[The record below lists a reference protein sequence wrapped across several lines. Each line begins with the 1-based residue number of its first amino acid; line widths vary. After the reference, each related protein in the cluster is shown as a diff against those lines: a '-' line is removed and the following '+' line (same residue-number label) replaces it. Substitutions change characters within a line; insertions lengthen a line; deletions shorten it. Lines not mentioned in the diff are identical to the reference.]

1 MSDEAERD
9 QKPEVDAPAER
20 ALPVLRALIDAVDR
34 EILTL
39 LARRM
44 GLVAEVAAFK
54 RHHGVPI
61 RDVKRERSLLEDR
74 ASRGARLGLSP
85 DFVDSV
91 YRSFMKAS
99 RDRQAALRA
108 GIPQED
114 GAPKTVAVIGGEGG
128 MGQSLQRLF
137 ADLGHAVMSADL
149 HTELSP
155 AEAARAAD
163 VVVVSVPI
171 GVTLEVVRTLGPHVR
186 KDALLMDVTSV
197 KEAPLDA
204 MMSACAG
211 SVVGSHPMFGP
222 GVHSFSGQRV
232 VLCRGRGDEWY
243 DWVKRQFEG
252 RGLLVTEAAAAA
264 HDRTMAIVQVLN
276 HFETQVMGLALA
288 RSGVSLDE
296 TLAYTSPAY
305 LLEAYVTGRHFAQD
319 PALYGPIEM
328 SNPRTAE
335 VTSTFLQAAEEIQGI
350 LQRGDQPAFESV
362 FKEVRAFFGPDFTA
376 EAQEQS
382 RFLIDR
388 LVELTAGHD

>member
-1 MSDEAERD
+1 MSEGETSDEG
-9 QKPEVDAPAER
+9 ER
-20 ALPVLRALIDAVDR
+20 ALPVLRSLIDAVDR
-34 EILTL
+34 EILML
-39 LARRM
+39 MARRM

-54 RHHGVPI
+54 RDNGVPI
-61 RDVKRERSLLEDR
+61 RDVARERALLEDR
-74 ASRGARLGLSP
+74 ASRGSRLGLSP

-108 GIPQED
+108 GIPREE
-114 GAPKTVAVIGGEGG
+114 GPPKTVAVVGGEGG

-149 HTELSP
+149 HTDLSP
-155 AEAARAAD
+155 VDAAKAAD
-163 VVVVSVPI
+163 VVIVSVPI
-171 GVTLEVVRTLGPHVR
+171 GATLEVIRTLGPHVR
-186 KDALLMDVTSV
+186 RGALLMDVTSI
-197 KEAPLDA
+197 KEAPLRE
-204 MMSACAG
+204 MMSSCKA
-211 SVVGSHPMFGP
+211 SVLGAHPMFGP

-232 VLCRGRGDEWY
+232 VLCRGRGDTWY
-243 DWVKRQFEG
+243 TWVKQQLEG
-252 RGLLVTEAAAAA
+252 RGLVVTEAEADA

-288 RSGVSLDE
+288 RSGVPLEE
-296 TLAYTSPAY
+296 TLGYTSPAY

-335 VTSTFLQAAEEIQGI
+335 VTRIFLEAATEIQDV
-350 LQRGDQPAFESV
+350 LRRQDQPAFEAI
-362 FKEVRAFFGPDFTA
+362 FDEVRAFFGPDFTE

-388 LVELTAGHD
+388 LVELSAGHD

>member
-1 MSDEAERD
+1 MSSDEDTKGGES
-9 QKPEVDAPAER
+9 ER
-20 ALPVLRALIDAVDR
+20 ALPVLRALIDSVDR
-34 EILTL
+34 DILNL

-54 RHHGVPI
+54 RDHGVPI
-61 RDVKRERSLLEDR
+61 RDVTRERSLLEDR

-91 YRSFMKAS
+91 YRSLMKES

-108 GIPQED
+108 GIPREE
-114 GAPKTVAVIGGEGG
+114 GPPKTVAVIGGEGG

-149 HTELSP
+149 GTELSP
-155 AEAARAAD
+155 VDAAKAAD
-163 VVVVSVPI
+163 VVVISVPI
-171 GVTLEVVRTLGPHVR
+171 GVTLEVIRTLGPHVR
-186 KDALLMDVTSV
+186 KSALLMDVTSI
-197 KEAPLDA
+197 KEAPLQAMLDA
-204 MMSACAG
+204 TEA
-211 SVVGSHPMFGP
+211 SVLGSHPMFGP
-222 GVHSFSGQRV
+222 GVHSFSSQRV
-232 VLCRGRGDEWY
+232 VLCRGRGDDWY
-243 DWVKRQFEG
+243 TWVKRQLEG
-252 RGLLVTEAAAAA
+252 RGLLVTEAESVA

-288 RSGVSLDE
+288 RSGVPLEE
-296 TLAYTSPAY
+296 TLGYTSPAY

-335 VTSTFLQAAEEIQGI
+335 VTDTFLQAAAE
-350 LQRGDQPAFESV
+350 LQDVLRRKDQPAFEAI
-362 FKEVRAFFGPDFTA
+362 FDEVRGFFGPEFTE

>member
-1 MSDEAERD
+1 MSSDEEAIGAES
-9 QKPEVDAPAER
+9 ER
-20 ALPVLRALIDAVDR
+20 ALPVLRALIDSVDR
-34 EILTL
+34 DILNL

-61 RDVKRERSLLEDR
+61 RDVARERSLLEDR
-74 ASRGARLGLSP
+74 ATRGAGLGLSP

-91 YRSFMKAS
+91 YRSLMKES

-108 GIPQED
+108 GIPREEGQ
-114 GAPKTVAVIGGEGG
+114 PKTVAVIGGEGG

-149 HTELSP
+149 HTELRP
-155 AEAARAAD
+155 VDAAKAAD
-163 VVVVSVPI
+163 VVVISVPI
-171 GVTLEVVRTLGPHVR
+171 GVTLEVIRTLGPHVR
-186 KDALLMDVTSV
+186 KSSLLMDVTSI
-197 KEAPLDA
+197 KEAPLQAMLDA
-204 MMSACAG
+204 TDA
-211 SVVGSHPMFGP
+211 SVIGTHPMFGP
-222 GVHSFSGQRV
+222 GVHSFSSQRV
-232 VLCRGRGDEWY
+232 VLCRGRGDDWY
-243 DWVKRQFEG
+243 TWAKRQLEG
-252 RGLLVTEAAAAA
+252 RGLLVTEAEAEA

-296 TLAYTSPAY
+296 TLDYTSPAY

-335 VTSTFLQAAEEIQGI
+335 VTGTFLEAATE
-350 LQRGDQPAFESV
+350 LQDVLRRGDQTAFEAI
-362 FKEVRAFFGPDFTA
+362 FDEVRGFFGPSFTA